1 MNKHII
7 LLFIILC
14 IGLTKAS
21 AQHSITGKV
30 LDATNQEPIPFASVT
45 IKNVKSGTTTD
56 NNGNF
61 TLKVNNNDILIVSF
75 MGYETK
81 EVNIGTQK
89 KVTILLSES
98 SVLLDAVVVTGF
110 QNLKKTTFT
119 GSSVKIKADD
129 INLPGE
135 TDISR
140 MLEGKAAGVSI
151 QNVSSTFGSA
161 PKIRVRGATSINGEN
176 KPLWVVDGIVLEDVV
191 NVSNDQLA
199 SGDPTTLLGS
209 SVAGINTN
217 DIETIDVLKDAA
229 ATALYGARAMNGVV
243 VITTKR
249 GKEGKPRIHYSGNYT
264 VRTKP
269 RYSEFNIMN
278 SADQMSVYA
287 EMERKGLLTSDI
299 VNNQS
304 SGIYGIMYNRIN
316 TWDESKQQYLL
327 ENTYAARHN
336 FLMEHAAANT
346 DWFDLLFTNSIMNE
360 HTLWNW

>member
-1 MNKHII
+1 M
-7 LLFIILC
+7 
-14 IGLTKAS
+14 
-21 AQHSITGKV
+21 
-30 LDATNQEPIPFASVT
+30 
-45 IKNVKSGTTTD
+45 
-56 NNGNF
+56 
-61 TLKVNNNDILIVSF
+61 KVNNNDILIVSF

-243 VITTKR
+243 VITTK
-249 GKEGKPRIHYSGNYT
+249 
-264 VRTKP
+264 
-269 RYSEFNIMN
+269 
-278 SADQMSVYA
+278 
-287 EMERKGLLTSDI
+287 SDFVI
-299 VNNQS
+299 
-304 SGIYGIMYNRIN
+304 
-316 TWDESKQQYLL
+316 
-327 ENTYAARHN
+327 
-336 FLMEHAAANT
+336 
-346 DWFDLLFTNSIMNE
+346 
-360 HTLWNW
+360 

>member
-1 MNKHII
+1 M
-7 LLFIILC
+7 LFR
-14 IGLTKAS
+14 
-21 AQHSITGKV
+21 
-30 LDATNQEPIPFASVT
+30 
-45 IKNVKSGTTTD
+45 SGTTTD

-229 ATALYGARAMNGVV
+229 ATALYGARAMNGVDRKS
-243 VITTKR
+243 TR
-249 GKEGKPRIHYSGNYT
+249 L
-264 VRTKP
+264 
-269 RYSEFNIMN
+269 N
-278 SADQMSVYA
+278 SSHP
-287 EMERKGLLTSDI
+287 L
-299 VNNQS
+299 S
-304 SGIYGIMYNRIN
+304 SRMP
-316 TWDESKQQYLL
+316 SS
-327 ENTYAARHN
+327 A
-336 FLMEHAAANT
+336 
-346 DWFDLLFTNSIMNE
+346 
-360 HTLWNW
+360 

>member
-14 IGLTKAS
+14 IGLTRAS

-129 INLPGE
+129 KAKQPEYLFRMYRVPLVVPPKYVYVVPRLSMEKTNLCG
-135 TDISR
+135 
-140 MLEGKAAGVSI
+140 
-151 QNVSSTFGSA
+151 
-161 PKIRVRGATSINGEN
+161 
-176 KPLWVVDGIVLEDVV
+176 
-191 NVSNDQLA
+191 
-199 SGDPTTLLGS
+199 
-209 SVAGINTN
+209 
-217 DIETIDVLKDAA
+217 
-229 ATALYGARAMNGVV
+229 
-243 VITTKR
+243 
-249 GKEGKPRIHYSGNYT
+249 
-264 VRTKP
+264 
-269 RYSEFNIMN
+269 
-278 SADQMSVYA
+278 
-287 EMERKGLLTSDI
+287 
-299 VNNQS
+299 
-304 SGIYGIMYNRIN
+304 
-316 TWDESKQQYLL
+316 
-327 ENTYAARHN
+327 
-336 FLMEHAAANT
+336 
-346 DWFDLLFTNSIMNE
+346 
-360 HTLWNW
+360 

>member
-1 MNKHII
+1 MIE
-7 LLFIILC
+7 
-14 IGLTKAS
+14 LT
-21 AQHSITGKV
+21 
-30 LDATNQEPIPFASVT
+30 
-45 IKNVKSGTTTD
+45 
-56 NNGNF
+56 
-61 TLKVNNNDILIVSF
+61 
-75 MGYETK
+75 
-81 EVNIGTQK
+81 
-89 KVTILLSES
+89 LSES

-243 VITTKR
+243 VITTKEEK
-249 GKEGKPRIHYSGNYT
+249 KENHVFI
-264 VRTKP
+264 
-269 RYSEFNIMN
+269 I
-278 SADQMSVYA
+278 A
-287 EMERKGLLTSDI
+287 ETT
-299 VNNQS
+299 Q
-304 SGIYGIMYNRIN
+304 YGPNHVI
-316 TWDESKQQYLL
+316 L
-327 ENTYAARHN
+327 
-336 FLMEHAAANT
+336 
-346 DWFDLLFTNSIMNE
+346 NSI
-360 HTLWNW
+360 L

>member
-1 MNKHII
+1 
-7 LLFIILC
+7 
-14 IGLTKAS
+14 
-21 AQHSITGKV
+21 
-30 LDATNQEPIPFASVT
+30 
-45 IKNVKSGTTTD
+45 
-56 NNGNF
+56 
-61 TLKVNNNDILIVSF
+61 

-243 VITTKR
+243 VITTKEEK
-249 GKEGKPRIHYSGNYT
+249 KENHVFI
-264 VRTKP
+264 
-269 RYSEFNIMN
+269 I
-278 SADQMSVYA
+278 A
-287 EMERKGLLTSDI
+287 ETT
-299 VNNQS
+299 Q
-304 SGIYGIMYNRIN
+304 YGPNHVI
-316 TWDESKQQYLL
+316 L
-327 ENTYAARHN
+327 
-336 FLMEHAAANT
+336 
-346 DWFDLLFTNSIMNE
+346 NSI
-360 HTLWNW
+360 L